1 MSNANKEHAP
11 LCIML
16 TCRDVPKSIAFYRGV
31 LGFEMEASWPD
42 DENPMWCNMLMGDQ
56 SVMLGASMSPEQG
69 GADCGGDA
77 EAAAFMKTCFEEFA
91 KNKAG
96 VGVYTYVK
104 VADVDSYHAKV
115 TKAGLKGA
123 PQPKTQ
129 FYGIRD
135 FPVQD
140 PDGYRLFFYQT
151 VALCSCQ
158 SCGMPLTE
166 AKPGQMYC
174 PYCVDASGK
183 LKTYETILEGTTSGY
198 FMQMQKMPRE
208 KAVVAAK
215 EHLAKMPAWAGRK

>member
-1 MSNANKEHAP
+1 MTNKECAP

-16 TCRDVPKSIAFYRGV
+16 TSRDVKKSIDFYRGV

-42 DENPMWCNMLMGDQ
+42 DKNPMWCNMLLGNQ
-56 SVMLGASMSPEQG
+56 SVMIGALMPAEKAESMC
-69 GADCGGDA
+69 AGDA
-77 EAAAFMKTCFEEFA
+77 GAAQYMKTLAEEFQ
-91 KNKAG
+91 KNRPG
-96 VGVYTYVK
+96 VGIVTYVK
-104 VADVDSYHAKV
+104 VDNVDDYHAKV

-123 PQPKTQ
+123 PAPKTQ

-140 PDGYRLFFYQT
+140 PDGYRFLFYQT
-151 VALCSCQ
+151 VALASCQ
-158 SCGMPLTE
+158 SCGMPLAD

-183 LKTYETILEGTTSGY
+183 LKPYETVLEGTATGY

-208 KAVVAAK
+208 KAVAAAV
-215 EHLAKMPAWAGRK
+215 EHLAKMPAWASRK